1 MSDTF
6 DDICRELSADLAA
19 AVEAQTERTLH
30 PRTAAK
36 KPSGIEETKR
46 RIKAAFEKARQA
58 GSTSLVPPKDVAH
71 TAARP
76 LLTRAPA
83 PPQPLHILAATL
95 VHKAAES
102 VSNKPVR
109 MPRHEGAYVVVR
121 PSASFEELVK
131 AAFEAIE
138 RDVPK
143 QQKKTERH
151 EIKEAS

>member
-1 MSDTF
+1 MNTF

-30 PRTAAK
+30 PRSVAT
-36 KPSGIEETKR
+36 KPSGVEETKR
-46 RIKAAFEKARQA
+46 RIAAAFEKARLA
-58 GSTSLVPPKDVAH
+58 GPTTLVPPKDVAH

-76 LLTRAPA
+76 RLTRAPV

-109 MPRHEGAYVVVR
+109 MPHHEGAYVVVR

-131 AAFEAIE
+131 AALEVIE

-143 QQKKTERH
+143 QKKVERH
-151 EIKEAS
+151 EVK

>member
-1 MSDTF
+1 MNTF

-19 AVEAQTERTLH
+19 AVEAQTERTLR

-36 KPSGIEETKR
+36 KPSGIEETRR

-58 GSTSLVPPKDVAH
+58 GSTTLVPPKDVAH
-71 TAARP
+71 AAARP
-76 LLTRAPA
+76 RLSRAPA
-83 PPQPLHILAATL
+83 PPQPLQILAAAL
-95 VHKAAES
+95 VHKAAAS

-109 MPRHEGAYVVVR
+109 MPHHEGAYVVVR
-121 PSASFEELVK
+121 PTASFEELVK
-131 AAFEAIE
+131 AAIEAIE

>member
-1 MSDTF
+1 MNTF

-30 PRTAAK
+30 PRTTAQ
-36 KPSGIEETKR
+36 KPSGIEETRR
-46 RIKAAFEKARQA
+46 RIEAAFEKARQA
-58 GSTSLVPPKDVAH
+58 GSTTLVPKKNAAR

-76 LLTRAPA
+76 RLTRAPA
-83 PPQPLHILAATL
+83 PTRPLHILAATL

-102 VSNKPVR
+102 VSNKPVL
-109 MPRHEGAYVVVR
+109 MPHHEGAYVVVR
-121 PSASFEELVK
+121 PTASFEELVK
-131 AAFEAIE
+131 AALEAIE

-143 QQKKTERH
+143 VAKKTERH

>member
-1 MSDTF
+1 MNTF
-6 DDICRELSADLAA
+6 DDICRELSDDLAA

-46 RIKAAFEKARQA
+46 RIAAAFEKARQA
-58 GSTSLVPPKDVAH
+58 GPTTLVSPKDVAH

-76 LLTRAPA
+76 RLTRAPA
-83 PPQPLHILAATL
+83 PPQPLHILAATM
-95 VHKAAES
+95 VHKAEAES

-109 MPRHEGAYVVVR
+109 MPHHEGAYVVVR

-131 AAFEAIE
+131 AALEAIE

-143 QQKKTERH
+143 QQKKPERH